1 MIDNIVT
8 GKDISTYHQ
17 QHVKAAGEPSPGTPA
32 MKEPGPEDT
41 GAYGIML
48 GRALRQFARYAAS
61 EIPLSLKHAEVGR
74 QCRTFM
80 KMAEEAHL
88 SCKDMGLSQQEYMAV
103 MGTIELG
110 KVVKRGLEA
119 ERELTGGKILDP
131 QRKAIAMRDYLSM
144 KALEQALAPH
154 VAAHQDAIETGEGPL
169 SSIQLLMGDPGFSAR
184 NIHRMV
190 SWSEAMAEFLARPA
204 DKLPALLRQEGK
216 MALLGQRAM
225 AACYDSDLRGNYPAR
240 EQSCAEKG
248 PRAAK
253 GPVHPQ

>member
-1 MIDNIVT
+1 
-8 GKDISTYHQ
+8 
-17 QHVKAAGEPSPGTPA
+17 
-32 MKEPGPEDT
+32 
-41 GAYGIML
+41 
-48 GRALRQFARYAAS
+48 
-61 EIPLSLKHAEVGR
+61 
-74 QCRTFM
+74 
-80 KMAEEAHL
+80 
-88 SCKDMGLSQQEYMAV
+88 MAV

-253 GPVHPQ
+253 GPVHPQSNLAVFRRPGARPPKNAKQRRNTGESNLLTLFAEAVLITVIFPLIIIVDAMTNQLIIKKTKKQVGGHERSARGHERSARGSCLGRMRGRADK